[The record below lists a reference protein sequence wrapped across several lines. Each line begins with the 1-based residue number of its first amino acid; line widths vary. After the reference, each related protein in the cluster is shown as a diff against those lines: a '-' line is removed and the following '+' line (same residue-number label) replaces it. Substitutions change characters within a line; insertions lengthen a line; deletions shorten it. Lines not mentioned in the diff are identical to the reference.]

1 MYCDI
6 KTVSIGNTIVLHFN
20 INNVLSSRLTVW
32 VHNLKKIHIRQ
43 LSGSRQAVV
52 RQSSDSRQAVVRQS
66 SGSRQ
71 AVIRQQ
77 LSGSRQ
83 AVVR

>member
-43 LSGSRQAVV
+43 LSGSCQTIDRQLSGSPQAVV
-52 RQSSDSRQAVVRQS
+52 RQSLGSRQAVVRQS
-66 SGSRQ
+66 SGS
-71 AVIRQQ
+71 
-77 LSGSRQ
+77 
-83 AVVR
+83 